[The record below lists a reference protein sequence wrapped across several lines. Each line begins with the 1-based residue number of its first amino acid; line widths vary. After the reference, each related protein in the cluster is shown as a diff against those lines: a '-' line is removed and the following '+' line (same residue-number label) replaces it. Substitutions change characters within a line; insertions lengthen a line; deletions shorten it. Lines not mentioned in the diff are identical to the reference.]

1 MFLVH
6 HWEVMITYL
15 QETIDSITR
24 ATISGFFSNS
34 IYDVI
39 ILDRESYKVQEKE
52 SSQDSSIKE
61 DDKQVKPGATIV
73 K

>member
-15 QETIDSITR
+15 QETVDSITR

-34 IYDVI
+34 IYDV

>member
-1 MFLVH
+1 MFLVY

-34 IYDVI
+34 IYDV

>member
-1 MFLVH
+1 
-6 HWEVMITYL
+6 MITYL

-34 IYDVI
+34 TYDV

>member
-39 ILDRESYKVQEKE
+39 LDRESYKVQEKE
-52 SSQDSSIKE
+52 SSQDSNIKE

>member
-1 MFLVH
+1 
-6 HWEVMITYL
+6 MITYL

-39 ILDRESYKVQEKE
+39 LDRESYKVQEKE

-61 DDKQVKPGATIV
+61 DNKQVKPEATIV

>member
-1 MFLVH
+1 MFLVY

-39 ILDRESYKVQEKE
+39 LDRESYKVQEKE

-61 DDKQVKPGATIV
+61 GDKQVKPGATIV

>member
-1 MFLVH
+1 
-6 HWEVMITYL
+6 MITYL
-15 QETIDSITR
+15 QERIDSITR

-34 IYDVI
+34 IYDV

>member
-15 QETIDSITR
+15 QEMIDSITR
-24 ATISGFFSNS
+24 AAISGFFSNS
-34 IYDVI
+34 IYDV

-52 SSQDSSIKE
+52 SSQDNSIKE
-61 DDKQVKPGATIV
+61 DDKQVKPEATIV

>member
-34 IYDVI
+34 TYDV

>member
-15 QETIDSITR
+15 QERIDSITR

-34 IYDVI
+34 IYDV

>member
-1 MFLVH
+1 
-6 HWEVMITYL
+6 MITYL

-34 IYDVI
+34 IYDV

>member
-1 MFLVH
+1 
-6 HWEVMITYL
+6 MITYL

-24 ATISGFFSNS
+24 ATICGFFSNS
-34 IYDVI
+34 IYDV

>member
-39 ILDRESYKVQEKE
+39 LDRESYKVQEKE

>member
-1 MFLVH
+1 
-6 HWEVMITYL
+6 MITYL

-39 ILDRESYKVQEKE
+39 LDRESYKVQEKE
-52 SSQDSSIKE
+52 SSQESSIKE

>member
-1 MFLVH
+1 
-6 HWEVMITYL
+6 MITYL
-15 QETIDSITR
+15 QEMIDSITR
-24 ATISGFFSNS
+24 AAISGFFSNS

-39 ILDRESYKVQEKE
+39 LNRESYKVQEKE

-61 DDKQVKPGATIV
+61 DNKQVKPEATIV

>member
-39 ILDRESYKVQEKE
+39 LDRESYKVQEKE
-52 SSQDSSIKE
+52 SSQESSIKE